1 MEGPRP
7 PGSAGDSEAVIATR
21 GRVIVAD
28 DDTLFREGLVLL
40 LARSGFEV
48 VGQAADGARLLELVR
63 EYVPDLVV
71 VDVRMPP
78 TKTIEGLVAA
88 TRIRELFPSMGILVL
103 SAFVEVDEAVK
114 LLASG
119 GRIGYLLKGRV
130 TDVAELVDSLDRIA
144 KGGAVIDSILVGEL
158 FACSKR
164 DDPLRGLSD
173 REREVLALM
182 AEGRTNAAIAT
193 KLSINEG
200 TVEKHVRSLMIKLRL
215 PVTEADH
222 RRVLAVLTY
231 LEAR

>member
-7 PGSAGDSEAVIATR
+7 PGSAGDTEAAIATR

-28 DDTLFREGLVLL
+28 DDILFREGLVLL

-48 VGQAADGARLLELVR
+48 VGQAADSARLLELVR
-63 EYVPDLVV
+63 EHVPDVVV

-78 TKTIEGLVAA
+78 TRTIEGLVAA
-88 TRIRELFPSMGILVL
+88 KRIRELFPPMGILVL
-103 SAFVEVDEAVK
+103 SGFVEVDEAVG

-119 GRIGYLLKGRV
+119 NRIGYLLKARV
-130 TDVAELVDSLDRIA
+130 VDVAELIDSLDRIA
-144 KGGAVIDSILVGEL
+144 KGGSVIDPVLVGEL
-158 FACSKR
+158 FAGSRR
-164 DDPLRGLSD
+164 DDPLRALSD

-182 AEGRTNAAIAT
+182 AEGKTNAAVAA
-193 KLSINEG
+193 KLSVNEG
-200 TVEKHVRSLMIKLRL
+200 TVEKHVRNIMIKLRL
-215 PVTEADH
+215 PATEDDH